1 MILMTPELSG
11 EVSTLRNHLL
21 HVIRPEKSRST
32 SNCLS
37 SQCFF
42 RDLFGTLHRVAEMEV
57 MATIYL
63 VS

>member
-21 HVIRPEKSRST
+21 HVIRPEKSRRRLET
-32 SNCLS
+32 VLPG
-37 SQCFF
+37 QFF
-42 RDLFGTLHRVAEMEV
+42 FSVSFSHTAPGGGNGSDRN
-57 MATIYL
+57 YL